1 MCPGCM
7 TAAVL
12 AAGGAATGSGAIAL
26 AVETWRT
33 LRRWLRRPR

>member
-12 AAGGAATGSGAIAL
+12 AAGGAATGSGVMAL
-26 AVETWRT
+26 AVETWRA
-33 LRRWLRRPR
+33 LRRWLRRSR